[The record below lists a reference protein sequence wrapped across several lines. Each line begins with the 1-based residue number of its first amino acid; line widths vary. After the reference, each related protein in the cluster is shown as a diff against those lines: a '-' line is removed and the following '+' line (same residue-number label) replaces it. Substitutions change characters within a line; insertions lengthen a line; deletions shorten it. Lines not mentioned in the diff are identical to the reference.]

1 MKDYSNVEKP
11 TKNQLSDVNL
21 KLDATSDIAHAEE
34 ATRKAIKPTKRTVL
48 VAWWDK
54 KRHTGG
60 PAEACSGDAPKCSA
74 DYARS
79 HGASTR
85 VKVNDGQ
92 YEFFYGE
99 IPQGHEELMRDQ
111 AIELRRSFGKAVP
124 GGESVGG

>member
-1 MKDYSNVEKP
+1 MIDYSNVGKP
-11 TKNQLSDVNL
+11 TQNNMSDVNL
-21 KLDATSDIAHAEE
+21 AIDATRGIAQAEQ
-34 ATRKAIKPTKRTVL
+34 ATRKSIETSKRTVL
-48 VAWWDK
+48 IAWWDK

-60 PAEACSGDAPKCSA
+60 PAESCSGDAPKCSA

-99 IPQGHEELMRDQ
+99 IPEGHEEVMKDE
-111 AIELRRSFGKAVP
+111 AIELRRGFGETDP
-124 GGESVGG
+124 SGEFVGG

>member
-1 MKDYSNVEKP
+1 M
-11 TKNQLSDVNL
+11 SDVNL
-21 KLDATSDIAHAEE
+21 KLDVTRGIAQAEE
-34 ATRKAIKPTKRTVL
+34 ATRKAIKSTKRTVL

-54 KRHTGG
+54 KLHTGG

-92 YEFFYGE
+92 YEFFYGD
-99 IPQGHEELMRDQ
+99 IPEGHEELMRDE
-111 AIELRRSFGKAVP
+111 AIELRRNFAKSSP
-124 GGESVGG
+124 SGESVGG